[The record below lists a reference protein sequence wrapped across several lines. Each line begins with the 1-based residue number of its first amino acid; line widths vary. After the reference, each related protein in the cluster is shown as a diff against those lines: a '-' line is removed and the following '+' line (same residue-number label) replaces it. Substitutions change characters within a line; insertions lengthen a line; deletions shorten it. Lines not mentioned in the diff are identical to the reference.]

1 MAIRQ
6 RDSVVA
12 TPHNTCTVSKI
23 RHGGGYGAPATGSTG
38 SHGSTGSTG
47 IEDEDEDEKAPRS
60 PPGSAGPFSW
70 GRTSVSGDRDSLGHG
85 VGDKVWGQGV
95 RSRCEDK
102 VCHRAAEG
110 QRSAFTL

>member
-47 IEDEDEDEKAPRS
+47 IEDEDEDEKAPLY
-60 PPGSAGPFSW
+60 PPGCAVLFFLLLTS
-70 GRTSVSGDRDSLGHG
+70 RTGERDSLRQG

-95 RSRCEDK
+95 RTRCEDK